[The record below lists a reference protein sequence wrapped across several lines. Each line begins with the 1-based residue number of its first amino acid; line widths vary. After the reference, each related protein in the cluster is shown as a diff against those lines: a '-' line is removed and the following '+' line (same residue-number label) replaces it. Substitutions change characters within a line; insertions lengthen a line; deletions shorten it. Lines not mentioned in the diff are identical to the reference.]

1 VHAPTDTERPRDIP
15 HVENPTMRSLTVTLT
30 GVAMVVAALLTGCG
44 TEAGPTAESVPGLT
58 ADATDHNVADHFKSV
73 TPVTFSDGVNP
84 CNGEQ
89 ITFTGTVE
97 SQVTVIGSREML
109 DAGGFLHREYQQHVQ
124 ATGAGSETGA
134 TYTINDI
141 FHESFDFPNG
151 SAPHVTLG
159 DHATTHVTSDLPGLS
174 FTAHFVFHL
183 VVPSG
188 KDFKVTTDLDW
199 VKCS

>member
-1 VHAPTDTERPRDIP
+1 
-15 HVENPTMRSLTVTLT
+15 VENPTMRSLTVTLT
-30 GVAMVVAALLTGCG
+30 GAAMLAAAILTGCG
-44 TEAGPTAESVPGLT
+44 AEAVPTAQTTPGLT

-73 TPVTFSDGVNP
+73 EIVTFSDAVNP

-89 ITFTGTVE
+89 ITFTGTAK
-97 SQVTVIGSREML
+97 SQMTLVDTREHL
-109 DAGGFLHREYQQHVQ
+109 DAGNWLHMEFQQHVQ
-124 ATGAGSETGA
+124 ATGTGSETGA

-141 FHESFDFPNG
+141 FHESFDSPNVP
-151 SAPHVTLG
+151 APHLTLG

-174 FTAHFVFHL
+174 FKAHFVFHL

>member
-1 VHAPTDTERPRDIP
+1 MED
-15 HVENPTMRSLTVTLT
+15 PTMRSTTLTLT
-30 GVAMVVAALLTGCG
+30 GAAMVAALLIGCDADS
-44 TEAGPTAESVPGLT
+44 TPTAQTTPGVT

-73 TPVTFSDGVNP
+73 EAVTFSDGVNP

-97 SQVTVIGSREML
+97 SQVTVIGTRGML
-109 DAGGFLHREYQQHVQ
+109 DAGNYLHREYQQHVR
-124 ATGAGSETGA
+124 ATGTGSVTGA

-141 FHESFDFPNG
+141 FHESFNSPNVP
-151 SAPHVTLG
+151 APHLTLG

-174 FTAHFVFHL
+174 FKAHFVFHL

-188 KDFKVTTDLDW
+188 KDFKVTTLLDR
-199 VKCS
+199 VTCS